1 MDIRLRRSCCRD
13 FRLPLRLERSSS
25 VGEEGLETQGLC
37 DQAKEGFETKG
48 ASAEKIDAWFYD
60 GPDY

>member
-1 MDIRLRRSCCRD
+1 
-13 FRLPLRLERSSS
+13 LRLERSSS